1 MTTEERKAKDGSRYT
16 SCCFSHN
23 IMAFKHQALR
33 GELRSGIF
41 FFPFIYKTNKQ
52 NTGIYN
58 YFSIYILS
66 QCQEF
71 NIKSKIYLSI
81 YLPPGNFCTILFKK
95 FLMYC
100 LSVAW
105 GETVFEFAS
114 SLIDIMIEKCAFFFF
129 SFVSTFSHH
138 LRKQFSPKPWQI
150 KASTIVKHL
159 YGMLIKNWQG
169 ETSWGQILKHLF
181 SLKSHWI

>member
-1 MTTEERKAKDGSRYT
+1 MDPDTLAAA
-16 SCCFSHN
+16 SHTISWHLN
-23 IMAFKHQALR
+23 TRLCVVNFTVAF
-33 GELRSGIF
+33 F

-129 SFVSTFSHH
+129 PLFQHFLTTWESNFLQNPDKSKPVQLLNTFM
-138 LRKQFSPKPWQI
+138 
-150 KASTIVKHL
+150 
-159 YGMLIKNWQG
+159 GC
-169 ETSWGQILKHLF
+169 
-181 SLKSHWI
+181 SLKTDREKLAGDKSWSICSV